1 MSTKKKILIGIGIFI
16 LIYFVFLIS
25 SIMNSGVGD
34 ESSQSINDT
43 KPKKYMSGLENAE
56 MFDEMLAN

>member
-25 SIMNSGVGD
+25 SIMNSRVGD
-34 ESSQSINDT
+34 ESSQSINET
-43 KPKKYMSGLENAE
+43 KPKKYMSGLENRR
-56 MFDEMLAN
+56 DVR

>member
-25 SIMNSGVGD
+25 SIMNSRGGD

-43 KPKKYMSGLENAE
+43 KPKKYMSGLENRR
-56 MFDEMLAN
+56 DVR